1 MEKDIFK
8 LQLFLNHVS
17 SAVLLEL
24 ILKEE
29 FVKFVTSS
37 VQLVL
42 VLLQTVFLVLL
53 VKFSTRE
60 DVGLNAQQF
69 LFRKLVKMHHVLIP
83 VLMDSTK
90 YLKLNV
96 LHVLSNAQL
105 AQAQP
110 EIVPHVFM
118 DQSQQ
123 MDHVQL
129 NVDRMNLVSEASVLP
144 AQRVAMDVKILLK
157 TVLAVPMDMS
167 KLDLSVKKDVFLINS
182 MIEMKENVLP
192 VDLDVL
198 PALLTTSV
206 LPAKTLLSAQEEVS
220 APTVLIL
227 VLLVM
232 ELELVHHVS
241 VDSSTS
247 KDHARLHVLMELL
260 QSMEFV
266 NVNQESF
273 LSANV

>member
-17 SAVLLEL
+17 SVVLLEL
-24 ILKEE
+24 IPKEE
-29 FVKFVTSS
+29 FAKFVTSS

-53 VKFSTRE
+53 VKFFTRE
-60 DVGLNAQQF
+60 DVGLNVQQF
-69 LFRKLVKMHHVLIP
+69 LLRKLVKMHHVLIL

-96 LHVLSNAQL
+96 LHVQLNAQL

-129 NVDRMNLVSEASVLP
+129 NVDRMNSVSEDFVLP
-144 AQRVAMDVKILLK
+144 AQIVAMDANIIPK
-157 TVLAVPMDMS
+157 TVLTVLVDMS
-167 KLDLSVKKDVFLINS
+167 RLDLPVKKDAIVINS
-182 MIEMKENVLP
+182 LIEIKKDVLL

-198 PALLTTSV
+198 LALLITSV
-206 LPAKTLLSAQEEVS
+206 LPAKTLLSVPEEVF

-232 ELELVHHVS
+232 EVELVHHVS

-247 KDHARLHVLMELL
+247 KDHARLHVPMEP
-260 QSMEFV
+260 
-266 NVNQESF
+266 
-273 LSANV
+273 AP

>member
-1 MEKDIFK
+1 
-8 LQLFLNHVS
+8 
-17 SAVLLEL
+17 
-24 ILKEE
+24 
-29 FVKFVTSS
+29 
-37 VQLVL
+37 
-42 VLLQTVFLVLL
+42 
-53 VKFSTRE
+53 
-60 DVGLNAQQF
+60 
-69 LFRKLVKMHHVLIP
+69 
-83 VLMDSTK
+83 
-90 YLKLNV
+90 
-96 LHVLSNAQL
+96 
-105 AQAQP
+105 
-110 EIVPHVFM
+110 
-118 DQSQQ
+118 

-198 PALLTTSV
+198 PALLITSV
-206 LPAKTLLSAQEEVS
+206 LPAKTLLSVLEEVF

-247 KDHARLHVLMELL
+247 KDHARLHVPMEP
-260 QSMEFV
+260 
-266 NVNQESF
+266 
-273 LSANV
+273 AP

>member
-129 NVDRMNLVSEASVLP
+129 NVDRMNSVSEDFVLP
-144 AQRVAMDVKILLK
+144 AQIVAMDANIIPK
-157 TVLAVPMDMS
+157 TVLTVLVDMS
-167 KLDLSVKKDVFLINS
+167 RLDLPVKKDAIVINS
-182 MIEMKENVLP
+182 LIEIKKDVLL

-198 PALLTTSV
+198 LALLITSV
-206 LPAKTLLSAQEEVS
+206 LPAKTLLSVPEEVF

-232 ELELVHHVS
+232 EVELVHHVS

-247 KDHARLHVLMELL
+247 KDHARLHVPMEP
-260 QSMEFV
+260 
-266 NVNQESF
+266 
-273 LSANV
+273 AP